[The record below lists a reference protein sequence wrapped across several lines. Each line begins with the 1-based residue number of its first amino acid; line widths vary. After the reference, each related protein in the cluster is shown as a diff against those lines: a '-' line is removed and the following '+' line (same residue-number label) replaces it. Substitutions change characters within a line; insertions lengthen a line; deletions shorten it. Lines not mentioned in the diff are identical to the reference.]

1 MNWSSAPKSPE
12 KEIGASATSGPPE
25 SPARQ
30 HSTPK
35 FNSLM
40 LNFHRHKIT
49 IELGKNVIFSSVA
62 FTVVLTACS
71 NLIFAA
77 PSSQSTQLRHQALE
91 QSFKGM
97 SSDDAGIIVAVIGVA
112 IVLKVLFVIGK
123 YSIPVFN
130 LMGEALISMGHS
142 ITITIANNKKL
153 SLRMSFLIVLML
165 AIAVPH
171 CQAKRRFD
179 AEMKKV
185 EANLE

>member
-1 MNWSSAPKSPE
+1 
-12 KEIGASATSGPPE
+12 
-25 SPARQ
+25 
-30 HSTPK
+30 
-35 FNSLM
+35 M
-40 LNFHRHKIT
+40 LNFHRHNT
-49 IELGKNVIFSSVA
+49 TVELRKNVIFSSVA
-62 FTVVLTACS
+62 FIVVLTACS
-71 NLIFAA
+71 NLVFAA
-77 PSSQSTQLRHQALE
+77 PSSQATQLRHQALE

-97 SSDDAGIIVAVIGVA
+97 SSDDAGIIVAGIGVA
-112 IVLKVLFVIGK
+112 IVLRVLLDIGK

-130 LMGEALISMGHS
+130 LMGEALISIGHS

-153 SLRMSFLIVLML
+153 SLRMSLLIILIL

>member
-1 MNWSSAPKSPE
+1 MNWSPAPKSPE
-12 KEIGASATSGPPE
+12 KKIWAAATSGPPE

-35 FNSLM
+35 FNTLM
-40 LNFHRHKIT
+40 LNFNRHKTT
-49 IELGKNVIFSSVA
+49 IELRKNVIFSSVA
-62 FTVVLTACS
+62 FIVVLTACS
-71 NLIFAA
+71 NLLFAA
-77 PSSQSTQLRHQALE
+77 PSSQATQLRHQALE

-112 IVLKVLFVIGK
+112 IILKVLFAIGK

-130 LMGEALISMGHS
+130 LMGDAVILVGHS
-142 ITITIANNKKL
+142 ITLTIANNKKF
-153 SLRMSFLIVLML
+153 SLWMSLLIVLIL

>member
-12 KEIGASATSGPPE
+12 KKMWTPATSGPLE

-35 FNSLM
+35 INTLM
-40 LNFHRHKIT
+40 LNFHRHKNI
-49 IELGKNVIFSSVA
+49 IELRKNAIFSSVA
-62 FTVVLTACS
+62 IVVILTACS
-71 NLIFAA
+71 NLVFAA
-77 PSSQSTQLRHQALE
+77 PSSQATQLRHQALE

-112 IVLKVLFVIGK
+112 IVLKGLFVIGK
-123 YSIPVFN
+123 YAIPVFN
-130 LMGEALISMGHS
+130 LLGEALILISHS

-153 SLRMSFLIVLML
+153 SLWMSLLIILIL